1 MTRPDADR
9 EGPGSRVD
17 PSRSYPHSP
26 EALTTSPSLSASPA
40 EDAGPTEVAALA
52 RELHADYSSREPK
65 CAICGGEMEPYQLA
79 PSRGALTWYCV
90 AADRRRDAKHVERS
104 EVPWP
109 IDRAPDQRVVE
120 LTVQIINEHRA
131 TPSSSP
137 APGAPR
143 SYAQVPLIDQLEASA
158 ASPPVG
164 GAPAETD
171 TIAPLS
177 YAESVARGRAMER
190 IAFPEADAPAEATQ
204 GLHIEALHAAA
215 SDLLHLAHGGECDPR
230 TLREH
235 AGALYAVAERI
246 FQLAAT
252 VAETDQALR
261 QMAEIAADACD
272 ARDHHRTARLA
283 AEQRVQ
289 ELLGGKTEKSGPAVP
304 SQLESKSAR
313 DATGAT

>member
-1 MTRPDADR
+1 MTRTDADR
-9 EGPGSRVD
+9 ADPALAVD
-17 PSRSYPHSP
+17 KGAEPQAERLPSRSIPQP
-26 EALTTSPSLSASPA
+26 EALTPQAVTLSASPA
-40 EDAGPTEVAALA
+40 EDAGPRCHACRANLD
-52 RELHADYSSREPK
+52 ADYAK
-65 CAICGGEMEPYQLA
+65 IFTICDD
-79 PSRGALTWYCV
+79 CF
-90 AADRRRDAKHVERS
+90 DR
-104 EVPWP
+104 
-109 IDRAPDQRVVE
+109 
-120 LTVQIINEHRA
+120 RA

-283 AEQRVQ
+283 AEQRVE
-289 ELLGGKTEKSGPAVP
+289 ELEEQLKNANAGG
-304 SQLESKSAR
+304 
-313 DATGAT
+313 